1 MSFWMSGVLR
11 KPLAR
16 NFTNARRKVTDAVV
30 LHVAVSES
38 DTLAGWFNNPRAGAS
53 SHFYVR
59 RDGVIEQYIPI
70 DKISWAG
77 VRSDQRAISIETQG
91 MGHGEWTS
99 AQLEAMAE
107 IIAFC
112 RVKYPAIPVRQMQS
126 SKRSEKGIGYHRL
139 GVPGSYVQK
148 ALGRSLTGG
157 ELWSGAVGKICPG
170 PDRIRQVPQIVA
182 MVKGAT
188 VPAPV
193 KPAPKPAP
201 VKPSTP
207 GKGYGVD
214 VATVQRQLKTAG
226 YYQGGLVDGDYGR
239 MTRDAVTAYQRSQRY
254 FPGMLIDGEWGKL
267 TQAHYE
273 WVRTLQGALNK
284 WRTSTR
290 VGKTKIDGDYG
301 PFVDRLVKQT
311 INDNFKGAYT
321 KAVRALYGRLARPIN
336 DGEPGPA
343 FCRMLNIKPHPL
355 AK

>member
-11 KPLAR
+11 KPLVR
-16 NFTNARRKVTDAVV
+16 NYTNARRKVTDAIV
-30 LHVAVSES
+30 LHVAAGEAAS
-38 DTLAGWFNNPRAGAS
+38 LQGWFNNPRAGAS

-59 RDGVIEQYIPI
+59 RDGTVEQYLPI
-70 DKISWAG
+70 DRISWSG

-91 MGHGEWTS
+91 MGHGEWTA
-99 AQLEAMAE
+99 AQINA
-107 IIAFC
+107 IVKIVRYC
-112 RVKYPAIPVRQMQS
+112 RDKYPTIPARQMTS
-126 SKRSEKGIGYHRL
+126 SKRTEKGIGYHRL
-139 GVPGSYVQK
+139 GVPGSYAQK
-148 ALGRSLTGG
+148 ALGKSQTGG

-170 PDRIRQVPQIVA
+170 PDRIKQVPTIVA

-188 VPAPV
+188 TPA
-193 KPAPKPAP
+193 KPTPKPT
-201 VKPSTP
+201 PSTP

-226 YYQGGLVDGDYGR
+226 YYSGGLVDGDYGK
-239 MTRDAVTAYQRSQRY
+239 MTRDAVTAYQRAQRY
-254 FPGMLIDGEWGKL
+254 MPGLLVDGEWGKL

-284 WRTSTR
+284 WRTSNR
-290 VGKTKIDGDYG
+290 VGKTIVDGDFG

-311 INDNFKGAYT
+311 MSDNMRGAYT
-321 KAVRALYGRLARPIN
+321 KAVKALYGRLARPIN

-355 AK
+355 ATK